1 MSTDPPI
8 NTYFNKGSIP
18 KAGLTPQQFEAR
30 NGLVRAYR
38 CYFGVMFYE
47 PLDEFIDS
55 DPEKALHFLHEVA
68 KIADYYD
75 GPLAITCHVE
85 NFLNRKAIAYRNP
98 LVQLAPVLLQ
108 ISLKLK
114 SGPLFKDAICRL
126 AGDDTRKDKTIETEL
141 DPRMASLV
149 LRKRDGL
156 RQMMRE
162 IDVKL
167 VAFKTAYDEDF
178 DDDEGY
184 LEYRDFVTACF
195 RQFIAKR
202 IFDHDFGQDLEEWPL
217 YALKYRKLVADV
229 SRMKL
234 EKRFF
239 GRQFPCSHSEKAAH
253 LLYGKYYREAIQ
265 ILWPL
270 FTSSLSNR
278 VRYTPNPLIDG
289 SGDLYEGFTCVQ
301 VLDQDLPWKIS

>member
-1 MSTDPPI
+1 
-8 NTYFNKGSIP
+8 
-18 KAGLTPQQFEAR
+18 
-30 NGLVRAYR
+30 
-38 CYFGVMFYE
+38 MFYQ
-47 PLDEFIDS
+47 PLDDFIDRS
-55 DPEKALHFLHEVA
+55 PEKALHFLHEVA

-85 NFLNRKAIAYRNP
+85 NFLNRKAIDYRFSI
-98 LVQLAPVLLQ
+98 VQLAPVLLQ

-126 AGDDTRKDKTIETEL
+126 AGDHTREDNTIDIEL

-149 LRKRDGL
+149 LQKRDGL

-162 IDVKL
+162 IDTRL
-167 VAFKTAYDEDF
+167 VGLRTDPDEDF
-178 DDDEGY
+178 DDDEGHS
-184 LEYRDFVTACF
+184 ENRGFVTACF

-202 IFDHDFGQDLEEWPL
+202 IFDQNEEDWLL

-239 GRQFPCSHSEKAAH
+239 GRHFPCSHSEKAAH
-253 LLYGKYYREAIQ
+253 LLYGKYYREAIK

-270 FTSSLSNR
+270 FTSSLSHR
-278 VRYTPNPLIDG
+278 VRYTPNPLTDG
-289 SGDLYEGFTCVQ
+289 YTGLVEGFTCVE
-301 VLDQDLPWKIS
+301 VLDKDLPWKKS

>member
-8 NTYFNKGSIP
+8 NTYFNKGIIP
-18 KAGLTPQQFEAR
+18 KTGLTSQQFEAR

-55 DPEKALHFLHEVA
+55 SPEKALHFLHEVA

-98 LVQLAPVLLQ
+98 IIQLAPVLLQ

-126 AGDDTRKDKTIETEL
+126 AGDDTREDKKIEIEL

-162 IDVKL
+162 IDIKL
-167 VAFKTAYDEDF
+167 VGFKTDYDADF
-178 DDDEGY
+178 EDDEGY
-184 LEYRDFVTACF
+184 LEGRGFVTACF

-202 IFDHDFGQDLEEWPL
+202 IFDHDAEEWPI
-217 YALKYRKLVADV
+217 YAYKYRKLVADV
-229 SRMKL
+229 SRMKF

-239 GRQFPCSHSEKAAH
+239 GRHFSCSHSEKAAH
-253 LLYGKYYREAIQ
+253 LLYGKYYWGAIE

-270 FTSSLSNR
+270 FTSYLSNR
-278 VRYTPNPLIDG
+278 VRYTPQPWIDG
-289 SGDLYEGFTCVQ
+289 SADLYEGFTCVR
-301 VLDQDLPWKIS
+301 VFDKDLPWKIS

>member
-18 KAGLTPQQFEAR
+18 KAGLTSKQFEAR
-30 NGLVRAYR
+30 NGLVGAYR

-55 DPEKALHFLHEVA
+55 SPDKALHFLHEVA

-126 AGDDTRKDKTIETEL
+126 VGDETREDKKIEIEL

-167 VAFKTAYDEDF
+167 VGFNTGYDDEF
-178 DDDEGY
+178 DDYEGY
-184 LEYRDFVTACF
+184 LEDRGFVTACF

-202 IFDHDFGQDLEEWPL
+202 IFDQNANEWPL
-217 YALKYRKLVADV
+217 YAYKYRKLVADV

-239 GRQFPCSHSEKAAH
+239 GRHFPYSHSEKAAH
-253 LLYGKYYREAIQ
+253 LLYGKYYREAIES
-265 ILWPL
+265 LWPL
-270 FTSSLSNR
+270 FTSSLSHR

-289 SGDLYEGFTCVQ
+289 STSLIDGFTCVE
-301 VLDQDLPWKIS
+301 VLDKDLPWKKI